1 MQLPQD
7 FEHLMRQQIGDVEYE
22 ALAKALDEEPITS
35 IRLNTHKPC
44 STFSET
50 DDSTCKPTCEQPST
64 VGGYTTP
71 VPWCQDGF
79 YLKERPQFT
88 LDPLFH
94 AGCYYVQEASSM
106 FLSHLL
112 HTYLPTLTDGGSPIT
127 ALDLCAAPGGK
138 STLIQN
144 ALPEGST
151 LIANEPIRQRAQ
163 ILRENIIKWG
173 NPNAIVT
180 SNYAP
185 DFQPLGTVFDL
196 IVCDAPC
203 SGEGMFRKDPDSIKE
218 WSLQNVETC
227 WKRQR
232 EIVTDIWDTLR
243 DGGLFIYSTC
253 TYNHFEDEDNVQ
265 WIAEELGAE
274 ILPLCDNP
282 SWGIQGGHFFP
293 HHTRGEG
300 FFVAVLRKQGGNN
313 RRAID
318 QKKLHKHL
326 HVLLEGVEHGTAV
339 DKKGTIEPHHHEAMA
354 TSTDKGK
361 YPSVELTLDEALDY
375 LRCEALH
382 LPSETPRGYIMVT
395 YLGHPLG
402 FCKNIGNRA
411 NNLYPKEWRIRKK

>member
-1 MQLPQD
+1 
-7 FEHLMRQQIGDVEYE
+7 MRQQIGDAEYE
-22 ALAKALDEEPITS
+22 ALSKALGTEPITS
-35 IRLNTHKPC
+35 VRLNPLK
-44 STFSET
+44 
-50 DDSTCKPTCEQPST
+50 PST
-64 VGGYTTP
+64 SFSATDTIP
-71 VPWCQDGF
+71 VPWCPDGL

-112 HTYLPTLTDGGSPIT
+112 RIYLPTLAEGNSSIT

-180 SNYAP
+180 NNYAP

-203 SGEGMFRKDPDSIKE
+203 SGEGMFRKDPDSIAE

-232 EIVTDIWDTLR
+232 EIITDIWDTLR
-243 DGGLFIYSTC
+243 DGGIFIYSTC
-253 TYNHFEDEDNVQ
+253 TYNHFEDEDNVM

-274 ILPLCDNP
+274 ILPLCDEAQ
-282 SWGIQGGHFFP
+282 WGIQGGHFFP
-293 HHTRGEG
+293 HHTMGEG

-313 RRAID
+313 KRAID
-318 QKKLHKHL
+318 KKKLYKHL
-326 HVLLEGVEHGTAV
+326 HILLEGVEHGTVV

-354 TSTDKGK
+354 TCTDKDK
-361 YPSVELTLDEALDY
+361 YPSVELPLDEALNY

-382 LPSETPRGYIMVT
+382 LPADAPRGYVMVT
-395 YLGHPLG
+395 YQGHPLG